1 MNLSWLIK
9 SESYKRGMALSVIF
23 NMAAKFLLFLLT
35 ICIARLFGNNIKT
48 DIYFFIYGSMV
59 LLSGSVNAV
68 DTAVIIPESM
78 RLRQS
83 NGINAATA
91 FLNYFLR
98 LYFLAGIFFVTLIFF
113 FGTAIFAWF
122 SKFAAADIELYR
134 NYFVIGSF
142 YFLFQLLINYM
153 NTILVSLKFFTV
165 PMIIS
170 GINSCVVVAGTLLL
184 YKQYDMESVLI
195 SGLIA
200 YCINLGVL
208 IYILKKIAGFNFMVS
223 RGGVEKN
230 IWNKLFFSELGQFA
244 TLASSYFPL
253 YILSGFNSGIISA
266 MNYGK
271 NIADMPNTLLT
282 AQVANVSGIKMNEQ
296 VAQNNFNSL
305 NEIFLRSAKMLVF
318 FLVPTGFF
326 MFVFAQPLVELFYAS
341 RNFTLDAV
349 KDAAKFLQLLAITI
363 FSIGVNAMVTRIFI
377 AMQII
382 KQALFYKIIMNGLLI
397 VAIWLFTKFY
407 GAYGFAYGVIFM
419 NTINFFGMYFICR
432 NFFKSVRYS
441 LIIRYTA
448 IIVAINLPLAFLVYY
463 FINAANIFYLY
474 KLIIGG
480 IAYLVIMLIANRFK
494 KIAIV

>member
-9 SESYKRGMALSVIF
+9 SESYKRGMALSVVF

-35 ICIARLFGNNIKT
+35 ICIARLFGTNIKT
-48 DIYFFIYGSMV
+48 DIYFFIYSSMV
-59 LLSGSVNAV
+59 LLSGSVNAI

-78 RLRQS
+78 RLRETK
-83 NGINAATA
+83 GTNASTA

-98 LYFLAGIFFVTLIFF
+98 IYFLIGIFFIAVIFY
-113 FGTAIFAWF
+113 FGTAIFASV
-122 SKFAAADIELYR
+122 SKFAVADIELYK
-134 NYFVIGSF
+134 NYFIIGSF
-142 YFLFQLLINYM
+142 YFLFQLLINYL

-165 PMIIS
+165 PMIAS
-170 GINSCVVVAGTLLL
+170 GVNSCIVVAGTLLL
-184 YKQYDMESVLI
+184 YKEYDIESVLI
-195 SGLIA
+195 SGLAA
-200 YCINLGVL
+200 YLINLAGL

-223 RGGVEKN
+223 RSAVEKK
-230 IWNKLFFSELGQFA
+230 IWSKLFFSELGQFA

-253 YILSGFNSGIISA
+253 YILSGFNSGFISA

-271 NIADMPNTLLT
+271 NIADIPNTLLT

-296 VAQNNFNSL
+296 AVQNNFNSL
-305 NEIFLRSAKMLVF
+305 NEIFIRSTKLLVF
-318 FLVPTGFF
+318 FLVPAGFF

-341 RNFTLDAV
+341 QHFTLDAV
-349 KDAAKFLQLLAITI
+349 KGAAKFLQLLAITI

-397 VAIWLFTKFY
+397 AAIWLFTKFY

-419 NTINFFGMYFICR
+419 NMVNFLSMFFICR
-432 NFFKSVRYS
+432 KFFKSINYS
-441 LIIRYTA
+441 HVINYTA
-448 IIVAINLPLAFLVYY
+448 QVIAINLPLAFICYY
-463 FINAANIFYLY
+463 FLSAANIFYLY

-480 IAYLVIMLIANRFK
+480 IVYLVIMLMANRFK
-494 KIAIV
+494 KTAIV